1 MVDIRN
7 FQGAKTAAIVT
18 VGYSSLFFLLT
29 KTTSVAPIF
38 LGIVPLFALTAY
50 SLAAFAG
57 TLFLSWVLFIPLL
70 LGAVMLMVFGIHH
83 FAFVIVPIFVLY
95 GIASVFVLDKLSAW
109 FRYAFFAFIGVF
121 MIFSGIFSNLAP
133 VDVPDGQ
140 RLAISLAGISFF
152 VFSSGIAVWKR
163 LEFLVLLSNAMS
175 AVLLAFVL
183 VPGWNLSWAMF

>member
-95 GIASVFVLDKLSAW
+95 GIASVFVLDKLSVW

>member
-70 LGAVMLMVFGIHH
+70 LGAAMLMVFGIHH

-95 GIASVFVLDKLSAW
+95 GIASVFVLDKLSVW

-133 VDVPDGQ
+133 VDVPNGQ